1 MNQPKE
7 VVRPLNNSHSVI
19 ERPELVNLVKPPTII
34 IRKLMKEILLANKNS
49 LLILSRLNA

>member
-7 VVRPLNNSHSVI
+7 VRPLNNSHSVI

-49 LLILSRLNA
+49 Y